1 MAEKQSKFNRID
13 NLKGNG
19 WKPGQSGNP
28 KGRPKKG
35 LAIADIL
42 NSKGDEVMSDG
53 RSRREKML
61 ELVYGLATKA
71 KPERWAVEFISDRTE
86 GKSLERV
93 EQKITKDEVIIE

>member
-1 MAEKQSKFNRID
+1 MA
-13 NLKGNG
+13 
-19 WKPGQSGNP
+19 
-28 KGRPKKG
+28 
-35 LAIADIL
+35 
-42 NSKGDEVMSDG
+42 DG